1 MHARHSLFSTLA
13 FCATLLCPYAVADEK
28 KNLKYEDKEVYMR
41 LVIRTPEQLA
51 AFYHGREFNQASIDS
66 ILQTCFVTPI
76 IKNKTLDVLW
86 LELDNW
92 EFTADGQSIP
102 RIRRDYWREQ
112 WRKTGLPQ
120 AHQSTFGWTLMP
132 EIRDL
137 RLDEGVGGSV
147 VIPMQ
152 SRPFTMTAKFHTGTD
167 KKGKLKTIVFE
178 DITCATSEK

>member
-1 MHARHSLFSTLA
+1 MAE
-13 FCATLLCPYAVADEK
+13 EK
-28 KNLKYEDKEVYMR
+28 KPLKYEDSEVYMR

-51 AFYHGREFNQASIDS
+51 AFYHGREFNQDSIDR
-66 ILQTCFVTPI
+66 ILETCFVTPI

-92 EFTADGQSIP
+92 EFAADRQPIP
-102 RIRRDYWREQ
+102 RIKRDYWRER
-112 WRKTGLPQ
+112 WRETGLSQ

-132 EIRDL
+132 EVRDL

-152 SRPFTMTAKFHTGTD
+152 AGPFTMTAKFHTGAD

-178 DITCATSEK
+178 DIRCATNEK